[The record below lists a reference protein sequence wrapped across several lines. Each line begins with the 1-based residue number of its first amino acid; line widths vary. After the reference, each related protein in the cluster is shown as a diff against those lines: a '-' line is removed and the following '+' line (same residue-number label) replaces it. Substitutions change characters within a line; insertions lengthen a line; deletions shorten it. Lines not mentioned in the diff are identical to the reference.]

1 MYLTNSQLNV
11 KDNGKRSPVESES
24 CIEFMILSLL
34 LIFFEVYD
42 LLPAYNFHATYFR
55 IPSRWVIDLH
65 SMTILKVNSRKI
77 KFFFKQTASKCM
89 KFAVFGYSSAAV
101 ATTNGTLHHFSRICF
116 NFTISRRFSPPKGQ
130 NSLTWPLTKKDR
142 DRQRDR
148 EFTNALLLNV
158 HDYME
163 TRLCQREGFP
173 YCQGRTGKNGAY
185 ADAR

>member
-77 KFFFKQTASKCM
+77 KFFLNRQLQNAWNSQCSDTAPQRLPQLTEHCTI
-89 KFAVFGYSSAAV
+89 FQGYAS
-101 ATTNGTLHHFSRICF
+101 
-116 NFTISRRFSPPKGQ
+116 ISRYPGDFHHQEDKI
-130 NSLTWPLTKKDR
+130 LLR
-142 DRQRDR
+142 DRLRR
-148 EFTNALLLNV
+148 KT
-158 HDYME
+158 E
-163 TRLCQREGFP
+163 TDKEIASLPMRC
-173 YCQGRTGKNGAY
+173 Y
-185 ADAR
+185 